1 MTFVARFLCE
11 RCSLLQE
18 QGFLTLRLQLF
29 KKYYDPRSFSNI
41 HDICLFFCMKSLTLF
56 RRGVFLPPKQTF
68 PNIKKIAL
76 AAGLRFFI
84 CDSKLVPEI
93 L

>member
-56 RRGVFLPPKQTF
+56 RRGGYFYPRNKLSQILKKLRWPQACTFLYVTK
-68 PNIKKIAL
+68 N
-76 AAGLRFFI
+76 
-84 CDSKLVPEI
+84 
-93 L
+93 